1 MNRNE
6 SIENQVRGAGDLP
19 VLGEVA
25 PKSTRW
31 WRVKPGTGTVS
42 PGGQV
47 ADEGMPEAP
56 AAGEEAAAL
65 KEAAAVLA
73 SGGTVA
79 FPTETVYG
87 LGADARNTA
96 AVEAIFAAKG
106 RPSDNPL
113 IVHIADVSQL
123 DGLVTEVNETARRLM
138 EAFWPGPL
146 TLVLPVAEGAVSPR
160 VTAGLST
167 VGVRMPAHDVALR
180 LIAAAG
186 CPVAAPSANRSG
198 RPSPTLASHVG
209 EDLSGRIDGIVDG
222 GPTGVGLESTV
233 VEAGRDGGVTV
244 LRPGGITA
252 EQLARVAGAGVRLD
266 AALQPEPEA
275 QAGGGAAP
283 GPAAAAPRAP
293 GMKYTHYAPQGVLR
307 IVRGSA
313 DRVADRIRAELAA
326 AAARGEKTGV
336 LAFDERLPSYRADC
350 ALSLGREAE
359 LETAAHR
366 LYAALRRFDECGVTY
381 ILAEACPEEGL
392 GSAVMNRLLKAAGHR
407 VIEAGGDS

>member
-1 MNRNE
+1 MKRNE
-6 SIENQVRGAGDLP
+6 SKASIENKPRDTSDLP
-19 VLGEVA
+19 ALGKVA
-25 PKSTRW
+25 SKWTRW
-31 WRVKPGTGTVS
+31 WRVQPRS
-42 PGGQV
+42 
-47 ADEGMPEAP
+47 EASE
-56 AAGEEAAAL
+56 ASFAGEEAAAL
-65 KEAAAVLA
+65 KEAAAVLV

-113 IVHIADVSQL
+113 IVHIAEVSQL

-244 LRPGGITA
+244 LRPGGITV

-266 AALQPEPEA
+266 AALQPQA
-275 QAGGGAAP
+275 KAGGGAAP
-283 GPAAAAPRAP
+283 GPAAAPRAP

-407 VIEAGGDS
+407 VIEAGGDQDEGRG

>member
-6 SIENQVRGAGDLP
+6 SIDNTTRGAGDLP
-19 VLGEVA
+19 ALREVA

-31 WRVKPGTGTVS
+31 WNVEPKAGVAS
-42 PGGQV
+42 GGQV
-47 ADEGMPEAP
+47 TNAGSMLDTSIAAKE
-56 AAGEEAAAL
+56 AAGL

-233 VEAGRDGGVTV
+233 VEAGRDGVVTV

-266 AALQPEPEA
+266 AALQPQL

-283 GPAAAAPRAP
+283 GPAAAPRAP

-313 DRVADRIRAELAA
+313 ARVADRIQAELAA

>member
-1 MNRNE
+1 
-6 SIENQVRGAGDLP
+6 
-19 VLGEVA
+19 
-25 PKSTRW
+25 
-31 WRVKPGTGTVS
+31 
-42 PGGQV
+42 
-47 ADEGMPEAP
+47 MPDASE
-56 AAGEEAAAL
+56 AGEEAAGL

-198 RPSPTLASHVG
+198 RPSPTLAGHVG

-233 VEAGRDGGVTV
+233 VEAGRDGVVTV

-266 AALQPEPEA
+266 AALQPQA
-275 QAGGGAAP
+275 KAGGGAAP
-283 GPAAAAPRAP
+283 GPAPRAP

-313 DRVADRIRAELAA
+313 ARVADRIQAELAA